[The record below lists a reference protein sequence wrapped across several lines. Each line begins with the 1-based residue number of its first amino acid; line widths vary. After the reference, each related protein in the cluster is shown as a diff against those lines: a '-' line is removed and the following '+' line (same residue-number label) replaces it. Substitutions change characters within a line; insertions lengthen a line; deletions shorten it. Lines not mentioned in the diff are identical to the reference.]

1 MSANA
6 FAFVPQ
12 AARVLQAPELPQAAL
27 VPQAPPPAPV
37 RARPL
42 SAPVV
47 VAVDEH
53 ELHAGLVALV
63 PRLRTRALRLCGD
76 VAVAD
81 DIVQDTLERALRFS
95 SQYERGT
102 NLAAWAYQVLFSVF
116 VTRWRRG
123 RRERKALARL
133 ASDPCAWTVPASF
146 AAPDVGNGAMTS
158 ATRRTLAT
166 LPAGFLAVVILVDL
180 EQRSYQDAAAALG
193 VPVGTV
199 MSRLHRGRKLLASKF
214 EKEAA

>member
-6 FAFVPQ
+6 FALVPQ
-12 AARVLQAPELPQAAL
+12 AAVVPQAAL
-27 VPQAPPPAPV
+27 VSQAARVPPAPSRAPV
-37 RARPL
+37 RARHL

-47 VAVDEH
+47 AADEH

-63 PRLRTRALRLCGD
+63 PRLRARALRLCGD
-76 VAVAD
+76 AAAAD

-116 VTRWRRG
+116 VTRWRRR
-123 RRERKALARL
+123 RRERKALTRL

-146 AAPDVGNGAMTS
+146 AAPDVGSGAMTA
-158 ATRRTLAT
+158 ATWRTLET
-166 LPAGFLAVVILVDL
+166 LPAGFLAVVVLVDL
-180 EQRSYQDAAAALG
+180 EQRSYHDAAVTLG